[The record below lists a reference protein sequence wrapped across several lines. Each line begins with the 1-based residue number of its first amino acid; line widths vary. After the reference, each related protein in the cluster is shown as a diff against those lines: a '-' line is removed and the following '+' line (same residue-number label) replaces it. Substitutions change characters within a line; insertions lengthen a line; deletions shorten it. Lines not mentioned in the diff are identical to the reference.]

1 MKIKMRGKI
10 IALTLVPVLVLGV
23 AIMQLSRGQ
32 ISNVIQDDMENT
44 LRAAAISVRNT
55 LMCCG
60 EGKFALNAEGELVK
74 GDFNITQSEQL
85 ADAIC
90 SETGVEVTVFYGD
103 TRYMTSLKNDAG
115 ERLIGTK
122 AADVVIEKVLK
133 GGEAYFDENVDVAG
147 TPFFAYFIPYYGE
160 DGAAPVGMVFAGIS
174 QEHAEKDVKAI
185 TNTLSLIIFV
195 VVLLTIGGAAIT
207 ATNMMKSLHRSI
219 SALEELAEGN
229 LTVKI
234 PEKYINRRDEIGMV
248 GKAVNKLKEQLTI
261 IVRDIGK
268 QSVMM
273 DELAIKLKTR
283 TGEMAE
289 SITQV
294 ERAVE
299 DVAEGAGN
307 QAEETQRANENVM
320 TIGDMIGGNMQD
332 TEALNQNAA
341 NMQTAGEA
349 VMTTFEVLNQTNQ
362 KAIQSIQTIYEQTNT
377 TNASAQ
383 KIQEATNLITSI
395 AEETNL
401 LALNASIEAARAG
414 EHGRGFAVV
423 AAQIQKLAEQ
433 CNASAGQIT
442 EIVDSLLADSAEAV
456 ETMQYVQDIVQT
468 QDKDMKETH
477 VKLEEVLKGIADSF
491 AMVNKVTEQTEQMDE
506 ARANVIDIV
515 QSLSAISQ
523 ENAASSEETLA
534 SITVVNDVMQELSKQ
549 SAELKVIAD
558 EINRKLEVFQL

>member
-23 AIMQLSRGQ
+23 AIMQLSQGQ

-60 EGKFALNAEGELVK
+60 EGEFALNAEGELVK

-147 TPFFAYFIPYYGE
+147 MPFFAYFVPYYGE
-160 DGAAPVGMVFAGIS
+160 DGTAPVGMVFAGIS

-195 VVLLTIGGAAIT
+195 VVLLTIGAATTI
-207 ATNMMKSLHRSI
+207 ATSMMKSLHRSI
-219 SALEELAEGN
+219 SALEKLAEGN

-234 PEKYINRRDEIGMV
+234 PEKYISRHDEIGMV
-248 GKAVNKLKEQLTI
+248 GKAVNKLKEQLTV

-349 VMTTFEVLNQTNQ
+349 VMSTFEVLNQTNQ
-362 KAIQSIQTIYEQTNT
+362 KAIQSIRTIYEQTNT

-456 ETMQYVQDIVQT
+456 ETMQYVQDIVQM

-558 EINRKLEVFQL
+558 EINSKLEVFQL